1 MSEAG
6 VRGRDTL
13 GLATRVKALAVA
25 DPVLD
30 LERRKP
36 LLTSRD
42 WSGYQMEELA
52 LTAIDTV
59 TLKMDFED
67 GARHEDGVSAVARVA
82 GLQIPDRDNDEHAD
96 VARWVLDSL
105 LN

>member
-1 MSEAG
+1 MSG
-6 VRGRDTL
+6 TGGSRPRHNWVWP
-13 GLATRVKALAVA
+13 RVKALAVA

-42 WSGYQMEELA
+42 WAGYQMEELA

-59 TLKMDFED
+59 TLRMDFED
-67 GARHEDGVSAVARVA
+67 GARHEDVVAAWPASPGSRCRTA
-82 GLQIPDRDNDEHAD
+82 AMTTTSR
-96 VARWVLDSL
+96 
-105 LN
+105 